1 MAAWQK
7 MGVICI
13 NADVQGVCQ
22 QCLWLEWNP
31 AEKHCRNEHTCLC
44 PKRQWHQQDQNRDL
58 QIRATQSPTFGR

>member
-22 QCLWLEWNP
+22 QCLWLEWDP
-31 AEKHCRNEHTCLC
+31 AHKHCSNECTYLC
-44 PKRQWHQQDQNRDL
+44 PKQTPGREKP
-58 QIRATQSPTFGR
+58 ASPLPVCASPPPFKSL